1 MSPYPLAVGIQK
13 ENMTKRLENTEAEHR
28 DTNRP
33 ETWSNIT
40 EKQLRRYLANF
51 QVHAITAMEEAG
63 W

>member
-1 MSPYPLAVGIQK
+1 MSPYSLAVGIQK
-13 ENMTKRLENTEAEHR
+13 ENMTKRFENTEAEHR

-33 ETWSNIT
+33 ETRSNIT

-51 QVHAITAMEEAG
+51 QVHEITAMEEAG